1 MARDDFKLST
11 IKKLRDRV
19 AHRCSNPSCRV
30 ATSAPQDEEGVTNVG
45 KAAHI
50 CAASPGGARFD
61 AGMTSNE
68 RKAFSNGIWLCANHA
83 DEIDR
88 DFNTYTVELLK
99 AWKKQAEATAKAEL
113 GKPQPSAQ
121 DAPDLLAMTLTGLP
135 KSFLPTA
142 IQNAHTATAQVL
154 SQTDPR
160 FDVITRY
167 DPQHGTVFQVN
178 AKENVQLA
186 MTVRGKDAPVASTDF
201 DALFEHGQSLEL
213 DMTNVAIQGSPLFD
227 AIVDMTKGAG
237 GKMQIFRPPTHVIQK
252 IILTDPDTFETLVLD
267 DMPGE
272 IVWGSKS
279 FCLKGESMAGMLKL
293 VAEVDDGG
301 AVSNVNFNI
310 SVESW
315 QSRPVNQLPWF
326 SKIAQFAEAALNG
339 WKVSLIVEL
348 DGERLYVMSINLRP
362 EGFKRLTTLTTYLQ
376 WARRLTEFLGISLH
390 FDLTSGLTDEDY
402 VELKDSVDAI
412 EGFYKPLESIKF
424 PIRSATRM
432 GEDEASQ
439 FQNQRYRFKE
449 FDAMEQKGIN
459 VFGQAVSL
467 PPVHIMIRNGLL
479 ELVRY
484 ENTIASFHI
493 YPLEDFDAF
502 CRFAHKP

>member
-68 RKAFSNGIWLCANHA
+68 RKAFSNGIWLCAVHA

-88 DFNTYTVELLK
+88 DFNTYTVEVLK
-99 AWKKQAEATAKAEL
+99 GWKKQAEATAKAEL
-113 GKPQPSAQ
+113 GKPQASAQ

-154 SQTDPR
+154 SQSDPR
-160 FDVITRY
+160 FDVLTRY
-167 DPQHGTVFQVN
+167 DRQHGTVFQVN

-186 MTVRGKDAPVASTDF
+186 LTVGGKDAQVAAIGF

-213 DMTNVAIQGSPLFD
+213 EMTNIAIQGSPLFD
-227 AIVDMTKGAG
+227 AIVDMTKSAG
-237 GKMQIFRPPTHVIQK
+237 GKMQIFRPPARVIQK
-252 IILTDPDTFETLVLD
+252 IILTDPDTLETLVLD

-272 IVWGSKS
+272 IVWGTKS

-315 QSRPVNQLPWF
+315 QSRPVAQLPWF
-326 SKIAQFAEAALNG
+326 SKIAQFVEAALNG
-339 WKVSLIVEL
+339 WKVSLIVEF

-362 EGFKRLTTLTTYLQ
+362 EGFKRLTTLMTYLQ
-376 WARRLTEFLGISLH
+376 WARSLTEFLGISLNA
-390 FDLTSGLTDEDY
+390 DLTSGFTDEDY
-402 VELKDSVDAI
+402 VGLKDSVDAI
-412 EGFYKPLESIKF
+412 GGYYKSLDSIKF

-432 GEDEASQ
+432 DEDEVSR
-439 FQNQRYRFKE
+439 FQSQRYRFKE
-449 FDAMEQKGIN
+449 FDATERKSIN

-467 PPVHIMIRNGLL
+467 PPVHIMVRNGLL
-479 ELVRY
+479 ELVSY
-484 ENTIASFHI
+484 ENTIASFYI
-493 YPLEDFDAF
+493 YPLEDFEVY
-502 CRFAHKP
+502 CQFAKKP

>member
-68 RKAFSNGIWLCANHA
+68 RKAFSNGIWLCAIHA

-88 DFNTYTVELLK
+88 DVNTYTVEWLK
-99 AWKKQAEATAKAEL
+99 GWKKQAEAAAKAEL
-113 GKPQPSAQ
+113 GRRQPSAQ
-121 DAPDLLAMTLTGLP
+121 DAPDLLAMALTGMP
-135 KSFLPTA
+135 KSFLPKA
-142 IQNAHTATAQVL
+142 IQNAHSATAQVL
-154 SQTDPR
+154 SKADPR
-160 FDVITRY
+160 FDVTTRY

-186 MTVRGKDAPVASTDF
+186 MTVGGEDARVMVSGF
-201 DALFEHGQSLEL
+201 DALFEHGHSLEL
-213 DMTNVAIQGSPLFD
+213 DITNIAIQGSPLFD

-237 GKMQIFRPPTHVIQK
+237 GKMQFSPHPTRVIQK
-252 IILTDPDTFETLVLD
+252 ITLTNPYTLETVGLD
-267 DMPGE
+267 DIPGE
-272 IVWGSKS
+272 IVWGTKS
-279 FCLKGESMAGMLKL
+279 FRLRGESMAGMLKL
-293 VAEVDDGG
+293 VADVDEAG

-326 SKIAQFAEAALNG
+326 SKIALFAEAGHKG
-339 WKVSLIVEL
+339 WKVSLTVEA

-362 EGFKRLTTLTTYLQ
+362 EGFKRLTTLMTYLQ
-376 WARRLTEFLGISLH
+376 WARRLAEFLTVSLDV
-390 FDLTSGLTDEDY
+390 DLSSGLTDEDY
-402 VELKDSVDAI
+402 VELKNSVDAI
-412 EGFYKPLESIKF
+412 DGYYKPLESIKF
-424 PIRSATRM
+424 PIRITTRIN
-432 GEDEASQ
+432 EDEVSR
-439 FQNQRYRFKE
+439 FRNQRYRFRE
-449 FDAMEQKGIN
+449 FEAAERKSIY

-467 PPVHIMIRNGLL
+467 PPVHIMVRNGLL
-479 ELVRY
+479 ELVSY
-484 ENTIASFHI
+484 ENAVAVFHI
-493 YPLEDFDAF
+493 YPLEDFDAY
-502 CRFAHKP
+502 CRFAKKS

>member
-1 MARDDFKLST
+1 MARDDFKQST

-19 AHRCSNPSCRV
+19 AHRCSNPNCRV

-50 CAASPGGARFD
+50 CAASPGGARYD
-61 AGMTSNE
+61 VSMTSNE
-68 RKAFSNGIWLCANHA
+68 RKAFSNGIWLCAIHA

-88 DFNTYTVELLK
+88 DFNTYTVEKLRS
-99 AWKKQAEATAKAEL
+99 WKKQAEAAAKAEL
-113 GKPQPSAQ
+113 GKRQPAAQ
-121 DAPDLLAMTLTGLP
+121 DAPDLLAMALTGMP
-135 KSFLPTA
+135 KSFLPSA
-142 IQNAHTATAQVL
+142 IQNAHRATAQVL
-154 SQTDPR
+154 SQADPR
-160 FDVITRY
+160 FDVVTRY
-167 DPQHGTVFQVN
+167 DPHHGTVFQVN

-186 MTVRGKDAPVASTDF
+186 MTVGGRDARMATTGF

-237 GKMQIFRPPTHVIQK
+237 GKMQIFRPPTRVIQK
-252 IILTDPDTFETLVLD
+252 IMLTNPDTLETLVLD

-272 IVWGSKS
+272 IVWGTKS
-279 FCLKGESMAGMLKL
+279 FCLRGESMAGMLKL
-293 VAEVDDGG
+293 VAEVGDGG

-310 SVESW
+310 SVENW
-315 QSRPVNQLPWF
+315 QSRPVDQLPWF

-362 EGFKRLTTLTTYLQ
+362 DGFKRLATLMTYLQ
-376 WARRLTEFLGISLH
+376 WARRLTEFLGTSLNV
-390 FDLTSGLTDEDY
+390 DLTSGLADEDY

-412 EGFYKPLESIKF
+412 DGYYKPLESIKF
-424 PIRSATRM
+424 PIRSAAKM
-432 GEDEASQ
+432 DEDEVSR
-439 FQNQRYRFKE
+439 FRNQRYRFKE
-449 FDAMEQKGIN
+449 FDATERKSIN

-467 PPVHIMIRNGLL
+467 PPVHIMVRNGLL
-479 ELVRY
+479 ELVSY
-484 ENTIASFHI
+484 ENSVASFHI
-493 YPLEDFDAF
+493 YPLEDFDAY
-502 CRFAHKP
+502 CRFATKP